1 MSHEKAIFD
10 GVRTRLGVRKSREMP
25 TRPSRMFKRAA
36 MVAVTVLI
44 AAGVSLALSSPVG
57 SVAGF
62 GDVPEQSF
70 YTDAVQ
76 WMVDNDITTG
86 TSATCFSPNDAVTR
100 GQAAAF
106 M

>member
-1 MSHEKAIFD
+1 MA
-10 GVRTRLGVRKSREMP
+10 
-25 TRPSRMFKRAA
+25 
-36 MVAVTVLI
+36 AVTVLI
-44 AAGVSLALSSPVG
+44 AAGVSLALSSPAG

-86 TSATCFSPNDAVTR
+86 TSAPCFSPNDAVLGVRLLRSCGAWKTAHR
-100 GQAAAF
+100 RAS
-106 M
+106 

>member
-1 MSHEKAIFD
+1 MA
-10 GVRTRLGVRKSREMP
+10 
-25 TRPSRMFKRAA
+25 
-36 MVAVTVLI
+36 AVTVLI
-44 AAGVSLALSSPVG
+44 AAGVSLALSSPAG

-100 GQAAAF
+100 WCGQLAAPPQMTAHRRAS
-106 M
+106 